1 MKVITLINNK
11 GGVGKTTSSQ
21 NIGAGLA
28 HFGENKIL
36 MIDLDSQAN
45 LTRCFGIRQEDIK
58 EDIGNFIMGESSFE
72 EIVIEVSNNLF
83 LLPSS
88 PNLIAKEDSIKTSPT
103 YPFNFKIAL
112 SKIPQDFDFVI
123 VDCPPALSG
132 LTRIAI
138 VGCDAYFVPLQAEFL
153 SYEGLRNLLD
163 FAEQMKQISP
173 DINLGGIFATRYNP
187 NVKKRIAND
196 LMEATKESLGNSLMK
211 TYIRENIALSECQAN
226 GQDIFDY
233 NEESNGAKDYY
244 ELIKEIIS
252 KL

>member
-1 MKVITLINNK
+1 MKVITIINNK

-28 HFGENKIL
+28 HFGDSKVL

-45 LTRCFGIRQEDIK
+45 LTRCFGIKQDQVK
-58 EDIGNFIMGESSFE
+58 ADVGNFLMKEASFKE
-72 EIVIEVSNNLF
+72 VVKEISNNLF

-88 PNLIAKEDSIKTSPT
+88 SNLIAKEDNIKASPT
-103 YPFNFKIAL
+103 FPFNLKIAL
-112 SKIPQDFDFVI
+112 KKIESEFDFVV

-138 VGCDAYFVPLQAEFL
+138 VGCDAYYVPLQAEFL

-163 FAEQMKQISP
+163 FAEDMKEISP
-173 DINLGGIFATRYNP
+173 EINLGGVFATRYNP

-196 LMEATKESLGNSLMK
+196 LIEATKESLGDVLME
-211 TYIRENIALSECQAN
+211 TYIRENVALSECQAN
-226 GQDIFDY
+226 GKDIFDY
-233 NEESNGAKDYY
+233 NQESNGAKDYY
-244 ELIKEIIS
+244 NLTKEIIS